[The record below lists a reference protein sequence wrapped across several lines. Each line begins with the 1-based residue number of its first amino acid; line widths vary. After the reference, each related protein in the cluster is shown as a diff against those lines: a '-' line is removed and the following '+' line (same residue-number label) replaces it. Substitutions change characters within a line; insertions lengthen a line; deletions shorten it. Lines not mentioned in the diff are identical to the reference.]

1 MTVETVEPGSRVMR
15 LSKGVPENFCR
26 PSVDPMLRSLAEA
39 YGPRVLAIMLT
50 GMGRDGLAGSRTVV
64 QRGGTVIA
72 QDEPTSIVWGMPGA
86 VAMAGLCSAVLPLA
100 DIAGLIEKLAA
111 RGRS

>member
-1 MTVETVEPGSRVMR
+1 MTVETAAPGSRTLR
-15 LSKGVPENFCR
+15 LSKEPPENFCR
-26 PSVDPMLRSLAEA
+26 PSVDPMLRSLTQS

-50 GMGRDGLAGSRTVV
+50 GMGRDGLAGSRALA
-64 QRGGTVIA
+64 QSGGTIIA

-100 DIAGLIEKLAA
+100 EIAPLVERLASRGA
-111 RGRS
+111 R